1 MVQFSKSMKGI
12 TPFAIGALAL
22 YGCTKEDEDVKPVE
36 EEIEKEEELVVVN
49 SEDQLLGEWKILSVD
64 GEPFGE
70 NYDGYTYSVGFK
82 FEANGDFGYCYEG
95 IYEADPIKNESYC
108 ELNGEWEWV
117 DEEQT
122 ELKLTQF
129 YEEDNYTFFIVIDSL
144 TEDHLEGDFYTE
156 DDPDIIYE
164 VIFEKY
170 DFED

>member
-1 MVQFSKSMKGI
+1 MVQFRNSMRGI

-22 YGCTKEDEDVKPVE
+22 YGCSKDKEEVKPEDKE
-36 EEIEKEEELVVVN
+36 EEIVEINRDDLLV
-49 SEDQLLGEWKILSVD
+49 GEWKILTVD

-82 FEANGDFGYCYEG
+82 FETNGDFGYCSEL
-95 IYEADPIKNESYC
+95 IYETEPSKNESYC
-108 ELNGEWEWV
+108 QINGEWEWI

-129 YEEDNYTFFIVIDSL
+129 YEEDNYTFFIAIDSL
-144 TEDHLEGDFYTE
+144 SEDHLEGDFYTE
-156 DDPDIIYE
+156 DDPNVIYE
-164 VIFEKY
+164 VIFEKF